1 MLLVEVVGAHKAWA
15 LKSRLAFP
23 LSAVCDV
30 AARPDTT
37 IGWWHGMRLPG
48 THLPRVIIAGTY
60 YHKGQWYFWDVSK
73 AKNTL
78 EIVLD
83 GQRYKK
89 LFVEVRDPDETLQ
102 RVQAAL
108 AAQ

>member
-1 MLLVEVVGAHKAWA
+1 MLLVEVLGAHKAWA

-23 LSAVCDV
+23 LSAIREV
-30 AARPDTT
+30 AARPDTK
-37 IGWWHGMRLPG
+37 IGWWHGMRFPG
-48 THLPRVIIAGTY
+48 THLPGVIVAGTY
-60 YHKGQWYFWDVSK
+60 YQNGQWHFWDVSK
-73 AKNTL
+73 AENTL
-78 EIVLD
+78 KIVLD
-83 GQRYKK
+83 GQHYKK

>member
-23 LSAVCDV
+23 LSAVREV
-30 AARPDTT
+30 VARPETT

-48 THLPRVIIAGTY
+48 THLPGVIVAGTY
-60 YHKGQWYFWDVSK
+60 RNGQWHFWDVSK
-73 AKNTL
+73 AINTL

-83 GQRYKK
+83 GERYNK

-102 RVQAAL
+102 RLQAAL